1 LPVRIETVLIEG
13 GPGDASD
20 PHDAEPV
27 VERMMAAV
35 TSTLRAELNGAHMGG
50 PEHDAE
56 IFGQVTDLF
65 LSSVDHLS
73 ESQINSVDSV
83 LAGLIGRVDAT
94 MLVEL
99 SEDLSTIE
107 RAPRQTIREIAF
119 HGNPKVA
126 TPVLRRSCCL
136 SEADLLEIIN
146 SGRQQHLLA
155 ICDRKALDEK
165 LTDALMRLGD
175 VNVSNALARN
185 AGALFSE
192 CGYAT
197 LVGRAERDESL
208 AEKLGLR
215 LDLPASLLR
224 ELLSKVAD
232 AVQARFLTAPRPV
245 VKAKAEAVAAV
256 EPGHV
261 TRPKVDYSAVQAELD
276 ALNRAGKLNDGAVNR
291 FAVRSEYIN
300 VIAALALKADV
311 KPEVI
316 ELLLGSDRLYGLVV
330 ACKAARLSWSTTT
343 MIVRNRPG
351 CPPPTQRELDQCVA
365 IHESLLLSVAQWT
378 IRWGSDRLLDG
389 KTDRSSPQTA
399 AGRKAG

>member
-1 LPVRIETVLIEG
+1 MT
-13 GPGDASD
+13 
-20 PHDAEPV
+20 
-27 VERMMAAV
+27 AV
-35 TSTLRAELNGAHMGG
+35 SSTLRAELNGAERGG

-73 ESQINSVDSV
+73 DSQINSVDGV
-83 LAGLIGRVDAT
+83 LAGLIGRVAAA
-94 MLVEL
+94 MLIEL
-99 SEDLSTIE
+99 SEELSAIE
-107 RAPRQTIREIAF
+107 RAPRQTVRALAF
-119 HGNPKVA
+119 HDDPEVA
-126 TPVLRRSCCL
+126 RPVLRKCGCL
-136 SEADLLEIIN
+136 LDADLLEIVN

-155 ICDRKALDEK
+155 ICDRKALNEK

-224 ELLSKVAD
+224 ELLSRVANV
-232 AVQARFLTAPRPV
+232 VQARFLTAPRPL
-245 VKAKAEAVAAV
+245 VKAKAEGAVATAV
-256 EPGHV
+256 EPPHV
-261 TRPKVDYSAVQAELD
+261 TRPKVDYTAVQAELD

-291 FAVRSEYIN
+291 FAVRGEYVN
-300 VIAALALKADV
+300 VVAALALKADV

-378 IRWGSDRLLDG
+378 IRWGSDRLLAG
-389 KTDRSSPQTA
+389 KGDAVVPQM

>member
-1 LPVRIETVLIEG
+1 
-13 GPGDASD
+13 
-20 PHDAEPV
+20 
-27 VERMMAAV
+27 MAAV
-35 TSTLRAELNGAHMGG
+35 SSTLRAELNGAERGG

-73 ESQINSVDSV
+73 DSQISSVDGV
-83 LAGLIGRVDAT
+83 LAGLIGRVAAE

-99 SEDLSTIE
+99 SEDLSAIE
-107 RAPRQTIREIAF
+107 RAPRQTIRGLAF
-119 HGNPKVA
+119 HDDPRVA
-126 TPVLRRSCCL
+126 TPVLRRSICL
-136 SEADLLEIIN
+136 SEADLLEIV
-146 SGRQQHLLA
+146 STGRQQHLLA
-155 ICDRKALDEK
+155 ICDRRALNEK

-224 ELLSKVAD
+224 ELLGKVA
-232 AVQARFLTAPRPV
+232 AVVQARFLTAPRPV
-245 VKAKAEAVAAV
+245 VKAKAEGSVVAAV
-256 EPGHV
+256 PV
-261 TRPKVDYSAVQAELD
+261 ARPKVDYTAVQAELD

-300 VIAALALKADV
+300 VVAALALKADV
-311 KPEVI
+311 KTEVI
-316 ELLLGSDRLYGLVV
+316 ERLLDSDRLYGLVV

-378 IRWGSDRLLDG
+378 IRYGADRLLAG
-389 KTDRSSPQTA
+389 KTDPAPCQTMA
-399 AGRKAG
+399 AKKAG

>member
-1 LPVRIETVLIEG
+1 MRFT
-13 GPGDASD
+13 
-20 PHDAEPV
+20 
-27 VERMMAAV
+27 
-35 TSTLRAELNGAHMGG
+35 
-50 PEHDAE
+50 
-56 IFGQVTDLF
+56 
-65 LSSVDHLS
+65 
-73 ESQINSVDSV
+73 
-83 LAGLIGRVDAT
+83 
-94 MLVEL
+94 
-99 SEDLSTIE
+99 TI
-107 RAPRQTIREIAF
+107 PQ
-119 HGNPKVA
+119 VA
-126 TPVLRRSCCL
+126 TPVLRRSGCL
-136 SEADLLEIIN
+136 SEADLLEIVN

-155 ICDRKALDEK
+155 ICDRKALNEK

-185 AGALFSE
+185 AGARFSE

-232 AVQARFLTAPRPV
+232 VVQARFLTAPRPV
-245 VKAKAEAVAAV
+245 AKAKAEGPVAAASNA
-256 EPGHV
+256 V
-261 TRPKVDYSAVQAELD
+261 TRPKIDYTAVQKELD

-291 FAVRSEYIN
+291 FAVRGEYIN
-300 VIAALALKADV
+300 VVAALALKADV

-378 IRWGSDRLLDG
+378 IRWGSDRLLG
-389 KTDRSSPQTA
+389 KTGCFALKRWPARKRASGSRRSVRGATWRWSTSTSAATTSRSGGDASAASPRLKRACRRRWVKSASLELPTPLA
-399 AGRKAG
+399 

>member
-1 LPVRIETVLIEG
+1 
-13 GPGDASD
+13 
-20 PHDAEPV
+20 
-27 VERMMAAV
+27 MAAV
-35 TSTLRAELNGAHMGG
+35 SSTLRAELNGAEKGG

-73 ESQINSVDSV
+73 ESQINSVDGV
-83 LAGLIGRVDAT
+83 LAGLIGRVEAT
-94 MLVEL
+94 LLVDL
-99 SEDLSTIE
+99 SEDLSAIE
-107 RAPRQTIREIAF
+107 RAPRQTIRALAF
-119 HGNPKVA
+119 HHNPQVA
-126 TPVLRRSCCL
+126 APVLRRSGGL
-136 SEADLLEIIN
+136 SEADLLEIVN
-146 SGRQQHLLA
+146 SGRQHHLLA
-155 ICDRKALDEK
+155 ICDRKALSEK

-185 AGALFSE
+185 AGARFSE

-215 LDLPASLLR
+215 LDLPGNLLR

-232 AVQARFLTAPRPV
+232 VVQARFLTAPRPV
-245 VKAKAEAVAAV
+245 AKAKAEGALAAAV
-256 EPGHV
+256 EQPRV
-261 TRPKVDYSAVQAELD
+261 TRPKVDYTAVQSELTV
-276 ALNRAGKLNDGAVNR
+276 LNRTGKLNDGAVNR
-291 FAVRSEYIN
+291 FAVRGEYIN
-300 VIAALALKADV
+300 VVAALALKADV
-311 KPEVI
+311 KPEAI
-316 ELLLGSDRLYGLVV
+316 EPLLDGERLYGLVV

-378 IRWGSDRLLDG
+378 VRWGTDRLLA
-389 KTDRSSPQTA
+389 KTGPASPQA
-399 AGRKAG
+399 MACKKPG